1 MYIRYMP
8 DDGQVNNSD
17 NVRAVFSNVVR
28 TGCDGIRFVLFFLG
42 AIGDVSSSHILTIG
56 INADGCSLRLLGT

>member
-8 DDGQVNNSD
+8 DNGQVNNSD

-28 TGCDGIRFVLFFLG
+28 TGCDGIRFVLFF
-42 AIGDVSSSHILTIG
+42 
-56 INADGCSLRLLGT
+56 